1 MYMKKNPGRKN
12 MEKRGFAA
20 IWLVITS
27 EIKHKRHNPEKIYF
41 NPLINNVS
49 ESSTNTVRF

>member
-12 MEKRGFAA
+12 MEKRGFAT

>member
-1 MYMKKNPGRKN
+1 MYMKENPGRKN

-27 EIKHKRHNPEKIYF
+27 EIKHKRYNPEKISF
-41 NPLINNVS
+41 NLLINNVP

>member
-1 MYMKKNPGRKN
+1 MYMKENPDRKN
-12 MEKRGFAA
+12 MGKCGFAI

-27 EIKHKRHNPEKIYF
+27 EIKHKRHNPEKISF
-41 NPLINNVS
+41 NPLINNVP

>member
-1 MYMKKNPGRKN
+1 MYMKENPGRKN

-27 EIKHKRHNPEKIYF
+27 EIKHKRYNPEKISF
-41 NPLINNVS
+41 NPLINNVP